1 MNDDTRELV
10 RQWKVKAQNDW
21 TAVEILLTSDQCPA
35 DAVCFHCQQFVE
47 KLLKPLLTYLEIEA
61 PKTHDLRRLIQL
73 AEPFAPELSRLSDL
87 SDKLTVHG
95 VDTRYPGDWYPV
107 TSSEMNEVIGI
118 SRQFS
123 NILLP
128 KLEL

>member
-10 RQWKVKAQNDW
+10 RQWKVKAQSDW
-21 TAVEILLTSDQCPA
+21 TAVEILSTSEECPA

-47 KLLKPLLTYLEIEA
+47 KLLKAFLTCHDIEA

-73 AEPFAPELSRLSDL
+73 AEPLVPELSQLSDL

-107 TSSEMNEVIGI
+107 TSAEMNEVIEM

-128 KLEL
+128 KLEQ

>member
-21 TAVEILLTSDQCPA
+21 TAVEILSKSEQCPA
-35 DAVCFHCQQFVE
+35 DTVCFHCQQFVE
-47 KLLKPLLTYLEIEA
+47 KLLKAFLTYHDIEV

-73 AEPFAPELSRLSDL
+73 AEPLAPELSQLSDP

-107 TSSEMNEVIGI
+107 TSAEMNEAIGI
-118 SRQFS
+118 SRKFS

>member
-21 TAVEILLTSDQCPA
+21 TAVEILLTSKQCPA
-35 DAVCFHCQQFVE
+35 DTVCFHCQQFVE
-47 KLLKPLLTYLEIEA
+47 KLLKAFLTYHDIEA

-73 AEPFAPELSRLSDL
+73 AEPFVPELSQLSDS

-95 VDTRYPGDWYPV
+95 VETRYPGDWSPV
-107 TSSEMNEVIGI
+107 TSAEMNEVIEI

-128 KLEL
+128 KPEQ

>member
-21 TAVEILLTSDQCPA
+21 TAVEILLTSEQCPA

-47 KLLKPLLTYLEIEA
+47 KLLKAFLTYHDIET

-73 AEPFAPELSRLSDL
+73 AEPLVPELSGLSDL

-95 VDTRYPGDWYPV
+95 VDTRYPGDWSPV
-107 TSSEMNEVIGI
+107 TSAEMNEVIGI

-128 KLEL
+128 KLEQ